1 MKIQKTGYGGIVNKQ
16 QAELLNGIALAYIGD
31 AIYEV
36 FVREYLLDKGL
47 TKPAMLQKN
56 ATKFVSAK
64 AQAKIISAMDE
75 VDFLTEYE
83 LTYFK
88 RGRNAHSKTTAKN
101 TDVVTYRI
109 STGFEA
115 VVGILHLT
123 QQKERLQE
131 FWDFCLKTIE
141 ADLV

>member
-1 MKIQKTGYGGIVNKQ
+1 MAILKQDNWHEKSVILRSQMKFVTLWKLKGLFLKIQKTGYGGIVNKQ

-88 RGRNAHSKTTAKN
+88 P
-101 TDVVTYRI
+101 D
-109 STGFEA
+109 
-115 VVGILHLT
+115 L
-123 QQKERLQE
+123 LQL
-131 FWDFCLKTIE
+131 F
-141 ADLV
+141 

>member
-1 MKIQKTGYGGIVNKQ
+1 MNKQ
-16 QAELLNGIALAYIGD
+16 QAELLNGIALAYVGD
-31 AIYEV
+31 AIFEV
-36 FVREYLLDKGL
+36 FVRDYLLDKGL

-64 AQAKIISAMDE
+64 AQAKIIRDMEE

-131 FWDFCLKTIE
+131 FWNFCVETIE
-141 ADLV
+141 KDTA

>member
-1 MKIQKTGYGGIVNKQ
+1 MNKQ

-47 TKPAMLQKN
+47 TKPAILQKN
-56 ATKFVSAK
+56 AKKFVSAK

>member
-1 MKIQKTGYGGIVNKQ
+1 MNKQ

-47 TKPAMLQKN
+47 TKPATLQKN

>member
-1 MKIQKTGYGGIVNKQ
+1 MNKQ

-47 TKPAMLQKN
+47 TKPDMLQKN

-75 VDFLTEYE
+75 IDFLTECE

>member
-1 MKIQKTGYGGIVNKQ
+1 MNKQ

-64 AQAKIISAMDE
+64 AQAKISSAMDE

>member
-1 MKIQKTGYGGIVNKQ
+1 MGYGGIVNKQ

>member
-1 MKIQKTGYGGIVNKQ
+1 LKIQKTGYGGIVNKQ

>member
-1 MKIQKTGYGGIVNKQ
+1 MGYGGIVNKQ
-16 QAELLNGIALAYIGD
+16 QAELLNGIALAYVGD
-31 AIYEV
+31 AIFEV
-36 FVREYLLDKGL
+36 FVRDYLLEKGL
-47 TKPAMLQKN
+47 TKPAFLQKN
-56 ATKFVSAK
+56 ATKFVPAK
-64 AQAKIISAMDE
+64 AQAKIIRAMEE

-123 QQKERLQE
+123 QENERLKE
-131 FWDFCLKTIE
+131 FWNFCVETIE
-141 ADLV
+141 KDTA

>member
-1 MKIQKTGYGGIVNKQ
+1 MNKQ
-16 QAELLNGIALAYIGD
+16 QAELLNGIALSYVGD
-31 AIYEV
+31 SIFEV
-36 FVREYLLDKGL
+36 FVRDYLLEKGL
-47 TKPAMLQKN
+47 TKPAFLQKN

-64 AQAKIISAMDE
+64 AQAKIIRAMEE

-115 VVGILHLT
+115 LMGYLALSD
-123 QQKERLQE
+123 QQKRVAELGQ
-131 FWDFCLKTIE
+131 WCIE
-141 ADLV
+141 QVEAGRTEK

>member
-1 MKIQKTGYGGIVNKQ
+1 MNKQ

-47 TKPAMLQKN
+47 TKPAMLKKN

-131 FWDFCLKTIE
+131 FWDFSLKTIE

>member
-1 MKIQKTGYGGIVNKQ
+1 MNKQ

-75 VDFLTEYE
+75 IDFLTECE
-83 LTYFK
+83 LTYLKEGAMLILK
-88 RGRNAHSKTTAKN
+88 RRPK
-101 TDVVTYRI
+101 I
-109 STGFEA
+109 PM
-115 VVGILHLT
+115 LLLT
-123 QQKERLQE
+123 EYQRVLKLLLE
-131 FWDFCLKTIE
+131 FSI
-141 ADLV
+141 

>member
-1 MKIQKTGYGGIVNKQ
+1 MGYGGIVNKQ

-36 FVREYLLDKGL
+36 FVREYLLDKGQ

>member
-1 MKIQKTGYGGIVNKQ
+1 MGYGGIVNKQ

-115 VVGILHLT
+115 VVGILYLT

-131 FWDFCLKTIE
+131 FWDFSLKTIE

>member
-1 MKIQKTGYGGIVNKQ
+1 MQQQ

-31 AIYEV
+31 AVYEV
-36 FVREYLLDKGL
+36 LVRDYLLAQGI
-47 TKPAMLQKN
+47 TKPAQLQKN

-64 AQAKIISAMDE
+64 AQASLITAMEE
-75 VDFLTEYE
+75 VEFLTEYE
-83 LTYFK
+83 QTYFK

-115 VVGILHLT
+115 VVGILHLIGDK
-123 QQKERLQE
+123 QRLQE
-131 FWDFCLKTIE
+131 FWDFCLENLEIE
-141 ADLV
+141 QI

>member
-1 MKIQKTGYGGIVNKQ
+1 M
-16 QAELLNGIALAYIGD
+16 
-31 AIYEV
+31 
-36 FVREYLLDKGL
+36 
-47 TKPAMLQKN
+47 
-56 ATKFVSAK
+56 SAK

>member
-1 MKIQKTGYGGIVNKQ
+1 MNKQ

-75 VDFLTEYE
+75 LDFLNE

-131 FWDFCLKTIE
+131 FWDFSLKTIE

>member
-1 MKIQKTGYGGIVNKQ
+1 
-16 QAELLNGIALAYIGD
+16 
-31 AIYEV
+31 
-36 FVREYLLDKGL
+36 
-47 TKPAMLQKN
+47 ML
-56 ATKFVSAK
+56 
-64 AQAKIISAMDE
+64 I
-75 VDFLTEYE
+75 L
-83 LTYFK
+83 K
-88 RGRNAHSKTTAKN
+88 RRTKN

>member
-1 MKIQKTGYGGIVNKQ
+1 MNKQ

-47 TKPAMLQKN
+47 TKPTMLQN

-131 FWDFCLKTIE
+131 FWDFSLKTIE